1 MELGIWFQPETWAA
15 QELAPRHLLGETQAG
30 SGVFRGCFR
39 KLRSGGGAGVLSPA
53 AILSPM
59 VKMVYLITAVYDAA
73 VYDSTEPSSSNNRTL
88 F

>member
-15 QELAPRHLLGETQAG
+15 QELAPDYLLGENAG
-30 SGVFRGCFR
+30 RFWSVPGVFQKAKKWQWSWCTE
-39 KLRSGGGAGVLSPA
+39 SA

-73 VYDSTEPSSSNNRTL
+73 VYDSTEPSSYNNRTL